1 MTKKWGG
8 YTSVV
13 KLVDDNSVRKRFKE
27 QFIWMLKREEKAL
40 KRLDKYK
47 NFPKI
52 ISVTSEYIDMSHCGI
67 QAKELDRKQCSEI
80 LSALKESRI
89 VHRDVIPRNLLTK
102 EGTIFLIDFG
112 WCLFDGE
119 KESPVIPPRGLGLHY
134 YQNRVWDDGKAMKII
149 FSEMGL

>member
-13 KLVDDNSVRKRFKE
+13 RLVDDITVRKKFKQ
-27 QFIWMLKREEKAL
+27 QFVWMIKREEEAL

-52 ISVTSEYIDMSHCGI
+52 ISVTSEYIDMSYCGV
-67 QAKELDRKQCSEI
+67 QVRELDRKQCLEI
-80 LSALKESRI
+80 LSALKESKI
-89 VHRDVIPRNLLTK
+89 VHRDIIPRNLLTK
-102 EGTIFLIDFG
+102 EGSIFLIDFG

-119 KESPVIPPRGLGLHY
+119 KESPIIPPKGLGLHY
-134 YQNRVWDDGKAMKII
+134 YQNRAWNDERAMKII